1 MSNIEAIDLAL
12 PARLNRL
19 SELAYNLWWS
29 WHPEASWLFSYLD
42 PALWE
47 LTNHNPVKMLR
58 QIAPAKLQAAA
69 SDPVFLRRLDGA
81 MISF

>member
-12 PARLNRL
+12 PTRLNRL

-47 LTNHNPVKMLR
+47 MTSHNPVKMLR
-58 QIAPAKLQAAA
+58 QIAPAKLLAAA
-69 SDPVFLRRLDGA
+69 TIRFFCAGSTGR
-81 MISF
+81 